1 MNANNELTLAIR
13 AYVEAKNLEK
23 AAKAEAAKR
32 QAEILS
38 AIGGETKVE
47 VFGTDGVTYG
57 LTASTS
63 EGVRRDVVTH
73 SCAPSF
79 AANISSRRAFIQ
91 SADIVEHLLGPPTM
105 TPTSLSVAPSY
116 LSRNAATPFS

>member
-57 LTASTS
+57 LTATYGKTRAVLSKELIEKKFGIVIGDDCYSTS
-63 EGVRRDVVTH
+63 KPWDELR
-73 SCAPSF
+73 
-79 AANISSRRAFIQ
+79 AA
-91 SADIVEHLLGPPTM
+91 VK
-105 TPTSLSVAPSY
+105 
-116 LSRNAATPFS
+116 